1 MNALF
6 LHSLQVDTSCHVV
19 VTRLSRDYYPFTA
32 SFLSSIL
39 PIFDEEY
46 SFDITF
52 NQSLHDIISFSNSGL
67 AMYLGWFK
75 QKEIISPDLRM
86 SNGLMW

>member
-1 MNALF
+1 MPFPSIF
-6 LHSLQVDTSCHVV
+6 LQEGTSCHVA
-19 VTRLSRDYYPFTA
+19 VTRLSRDYYPLTT
-32 SFLSSIL
+32 SFLSTIL
-39 PIFDEEY
+39 TIFDEEY

-52 NQSLHDIISFSNSGL
+52 NQSLHDIMSFSNRRLGK
-67 AMYLGWFK
+67 YLSWFK